1 MPATTIKISNDKG
14 ETRLMFITDQ
24 VDNTL
29 TVNVYGCDENCIPK
43 GTPVTSIITDK
54 NEEEYHRN
62 LRNDA
67 MERNQLVIGYCTDP
81 EWTPGYK
88 AENESITD
96 ISC

>member
-29 TVNVYGCDENCIPK
+29 TINVYGCDENCIPK
-43 GTPVTSIITDK
+43 GSPVTSIITDK
-54 NEEEYHRN
+54 NEEEYHRS
-62 LRNDA
+62 LRSDA
-67 MERNQLVIGYCTDP
+67 MERDQLIKGNCTNP
-81 EWTPGYK
+81 EWTPGYEP
-88 AENESITD
+88 ENYD